1 MIIDKINDDIT
12 LYNADCMEVLTTLPK
27 SCIDLIVTDAPY
39 DIAITGG
46 GGTVNTALK
55 LDESLKD
62 LTKIQDIT
70 CGYNIEALA
79 ELVNFIQGG
88 NINAYFWCNKKQI
101 PDYFDA
107 YVKKLDCKFEILC
120 WHKHNALPT
129 YSNKYLSDTE
139 YCLYFHKGIGRTFPE
154 SYNDACTFWVE
165 PINSK
170 EKKEYGHP
178 TIKPIKMIDRLIRNS
193 SKKGDVVLDCFL
205 GSGTTGVACLERNRK
220 FIGIEINKTYFE
232 VAKNRITNKLKDKNQ
247 SLF

>member
-1 MIIDKINDDIT
+1 MKRKLIYFMI
-12 LYNADCMEVLTTLPK
+12 VVGLTTA
-27 SCIDLIVTDAPY
+27 VTLKVSQNKV
-39 DIAITGG
+39 DIS
-46 GGTVNTALK
+46 
-55 LDESLKD
+55 E
-62 LTKIQDIT
+62 LTLL
-70 CGYNIEALA
+70 NIEALA

-107 YVKKLDCKFEILC
+107 YVNKLDCKFEILC

-165 PINSK
+165 PINNK
-170 EKKEYGHP
+170 DKKEYGHP

-220 FIGIEINKTYFE
+220 FIGIELDEKYFE
-232 VAKNRITNKLKDKNQ
+232 IAKNRIKNSIENNKGCDLND
-247 SLF
+247 